1 MLESIG
7 MGKGQI
13 RAMLLGEGLLLA
25 LLTIGV
31 AMTLGVLCGYALS
44 SMLYD
49 NGAFY
54 MEFRFP
60 DGFAL
65 GFTGVL
71 IVTPLLITAACM
83 HGFSKET
90 LVERLRGAEG

>member
-1 MLESIG
+1 
-7 MGKGQI
+7 
-13 RAMLLGEGLLLA
+13 
-25 LLTIGV
+25 
-31 AMTLGVLCGYALS
+31 
-44 SMLYD
+44 MLYD

-60 DGFAL
+60 AGFAL